1 VSELSMRLLGGFELE
16 SAAGAPIALPPK
28 KARALLAY
36 LALSAG
42 RPQSRDRLAALL
54 WEEADEAQARTSL
67 RQALSAIRKALPES
81 DGLLE
86 ADTENIRL
94 DTTRLHV
101 DALELSRHALSEE
114 VRRLEQAA
122 NLYRGHLLDGLDV
135 RAPAFEDWLRGE
147 RERLRQ
153 LAVEALSALI
163 DLHLQ
168 QDGAAANALFA
179 AMRLLALDPVREDIH
194 RAVMRI
200 YAAQGRHAAALEQYR
215 RCREILRL
223 ELGVPPEPETEKVYR
238 EIHQFRH
245 SNAQQGAPP
254 PAGDAQDDAAGAP
267 DPAPP
272 ASVDS
277 DIRRRAGEER
287 ANAQVELRHAT
298 VFLTDISGF
307 TPLVATG
314 DPEELHDYLLRYRE
328 LVRGR
333 VRQYGGIVTNYIGAR
348 VMAVFGVPVAHGN
361 DPERAVLAAL
371 AIRDGVPQIANVA
384 GRQLQVHIGIAN
396 GPVLATR
403 EAGGLALTGGPVSVA
418 ARIMESAPAGEV
430 RASNDVREAIGERLH
445 AEALPDARIDA
456 LLHPLQLWRIRGL
469 NRGPGVARPS
479 RFIGREVERRQLGG
493 MLEACLGSGLGRAVL
508 IRGDAGIGKSSL
520 TEEFSAQARVLGFA
534 PHGGNALEY
543 GGEAPVA
550 QLLCSLLGAGLRAD
564 NAKIEQAV
572 VRAAAHGH
580 ITPEASHFLAEL
592 AGLSRS
598 AKAGTTDES
607 AGSGPRQSGRRS
619 ALAGLITALA
629 ARQPL
634 LLLVED
640 IHWADAI
647 ALEYLSWIAAAA
659 RQSRIILVMTTRT
672 DGDPL
677 TAAWRNASGGCPLT
691 TIDLGPLSEDEA
703 LRLAARYGSRDP
715 EFTRN
720 CVQRAEGN
728 PLFLEQLLRAG
739 NNPGSA
745 VPGSLQNLILARL
758 DRLETSERQALQAA
772 AVLGQRFALDALR
785 HLLEEPDYAPGRA
798 LEQGLLNPDA
808 DGFRF
813 AHALIQEAVYGS
825 LLRSRRLELHA
836 AAARWF
842 ASRDPEREA
851 HHLAATGRA
860 EAAAAY
866 ARAARIEAASY
877 RREHAL
883 ALITRAMAFA
893 TDERSR
899 CDLLLLRGEIQGD
912 HGETEKSVQAFG
924 EALHLAQDDAQ
935 RLRAWVGTA
944 AGLRILDR
952 YDRALAALEHAERLA
967 RELDDRRTLMHVHSL
982 RGNIHFPRGE
992 IEACLS
998 AHEQARKLAM
1008 EVGTPAD
1015 MARVMGGLGDAYFQ
1029 SACIRTA
1036 QGLFERCIALARE
1049 ARLERLELTYM
1060 PMLGVTRFYTGD
1072 ALRTCELCHE
1082 AAERAMQLGEPRA
1095 EALARLVLAS
1105 TCFQAG
1111 RYAEARSA
1119 AERGLELS
1127 RRLGARRFESDALL
1141 VLGMLKHA
1149 EGDTLQART
1158 LLDQAYA
1165 IVEET
1170 GPGYSGPW
1178 VLGSIALANE
1188 DPAIRKRALALGEQQ
1203 LAAGC
1208 VSHNYFHFYE
1218 NAIEVA
1224 LALGEW
1230 EEVERFATALE
1241 HYTRR
1246 EPLPWT
1252 GLVIA
1257 RGRALARC
1265 GRGERDPGLKAEL
1278 QSLRSNAEQSCFRS
1292 AIAAV
1297 DAALAE
1303 F

>member
-1 VSELSMRLLGGFELE
+1 MSELQLRLLGGFELE
-16 SAAGAPIALPPK
+16 SAGGAPIALPPK

-36 LALSAG
+36 LALSSG

-54 WEEADEAQARTSL
+54 WEEADDAQARTSL
-67 RQALSAIRKALPES
+67 RQALSAIRKALPEP
-81 DGLLE
+81 DGLLD
-86 ADTENIRL
+86 ADSENVRL
-94 DTTRLHV
+94 DIARLHV
-101 DALELSRHALSEE
+101 DALELSRHAQSEE
-114 VRRLEQAA
+114 VQRLEQAA

-135 RAPAFEDWLRGE
+135 RAPAFEDWLRSE

-238 EIHQFRH
+238 EIHQYRH
-245 SNAQQGAPP
+245 SSAQQS
-254 PAGDAQDDAAGAP
+254 DEAQDAAAVP
-267 DPAPP
+267 RDPAPP
-272 ASVDS
+272 QISREVEG
-277 DIRRRAGEER
+277 RRQAGEER
-287 ANAQVELRHAT
+287 AGEPAELRHAT
-298 VFLTDISGF
+298 VFLTDIAGF

-314 DPEELHDYLLRYRE
+314 DPEELHDYLLRYRD

-348 VMAVFGVPVAHGN
+348 VMAVFGVPIAHGN

-371 AIRDGVPQIANVA
+371 AIRDGVPQMANVA

-403 EAGGLALTGGPVSVA
+403 ESGGLALTGGPVSVA
-418 ARIMESAPAGEV
+418 ARIMESAPAGEI
-430 RASNDVREAIGERLH
+430 RASNDVREAVGERLQ
-445 AEALPDARIDA
+445 AETLPDVRIDA
-456 LLHPLQLWRIRGL
+456 LQHPLQIWRVRGL
-469 NRGPGVARPS
+469 NRGPGIARPS
-479 RFIGREVERRQLGG
+479 RFIGREVERRQLAG
-493 MLEACLGSGLGRAVL
+493 MLEACLSAGLGRAVL

-520 TEEFSAQARVLGFA
+520 TEEFSAQARALGFA
-534 PHGGNALEY
+534 PHNGSALEY

-564 NAKIEQAV
+564 NAQIEQAV
-572 VRAAAHGH
+572 ARATAHGH
-580 ITPEASHFLAEL
+580 VTPEASRYLAEL

-598 AKAGTTDES
+598 TEAGASDDA
-607 AGSGPRQSGRRS
+607 AGSGPRQAGRRA

-634 LLLVED
+634 LLVVED

-677 TAAWRNASGGCPLT
+677 TPAWRNGSGGCPLT

-703 LRLAARYGSRDP
+703 LRLAARYETRDQA
-715 EFTRN
+715 FTRN

-739 NNPGSA
+739 NSPGST

-758 DRLETSERQALQAA
+758 DRLEAGERQALQAA

-785 HLLEEPDYAPGRA
+785 HLLGEAAYAPGRA
-798 LEQGLLNPDA
+798 LEQGLLSPDA

-825 LLRSRRLELHA
+825 LLRSRRLELHSA
-836 AAARWF
+836 AAHWF
-842 ASRDPEREA
+842 SSRDPEREA
-851 HHLAATGRA
+851 HHLAATGRT

-883 ALITRAMAFA
+883 ALISRAMAFA
-893 TDERSR
+893 IDERSR
-899 CDLLLLRGEIQGD
+899 CDLLLLRGEILGD
-912 HGETEKSVQAFG
+912 HGETGKSVQAFG

-967 RELDDRRTLMHVHSL
+967 RELDDRRALMHIHSL

-998 AHEQARKLAM
+998 AHEQARTLAM

-1049 ARLERLELTYM
+1049 AGLERLELTYM
-1060 PMLGVTRFYTGD
+1060 PMLGVTEFYTGN
-1072 ALRTCELCHE
+1072 AQRTCDLCQA
-1082 AAERAMQLGEPRA
+1082 AAERAMHLGELRA

-1105 TCFQAG
+1105 TCLQAG
-1111 RYAEARSA
+1111 RHEEARNA
-1119 AERGLELS
+1119 ADRGLELS

-1141 VLGMLKHA
+1141 VQGMLRHVA
-1149 EGDTLQART
+1149 GDKGEARD

-1188 DPAIRKRALALGEQQ
+1188 DPARRKRALALGEQQ
-1203 LAAGC
+1203 LASGC

-1218 NAIEVA
+1218 NAIDVT
-1224 LALGEW
+1224 LQLGEW
-1230 EEVERFATALE
+1230 GEAERYAAALE

-1252 GLVIA
+1252 GFVIA
-1257 RGRALARC
+1257 RGRALVRF
-1265 GRGERDPGLKAEL
+1265 GRGERGPDLKAEL
-1278 QSLRSNAEQSCFRS
+1278 QSLRDNADRTCFRS

-1297 DAALAE
+1297 DAALAA